1 MKDLRIA
8 FACDHAGYE
17 LKEKLVK
24 YLDGKVA
31 SIKDFGCH
39 STQSVDYP
47 DFIHPLAEAIENNE
61 YDFGIILCGS
71 GIGVSITANKHQ
83 GIRAAVCWCNDI
95 AALCRQHNNANV
107 LALPARFIDE
117 KQAKQFVDTFL
128 TTAFEGGRHINRVNK
143 IPVQK

>member
-47 DFIHPLAEAIENNE
+47 DFIHPLA
-61 YDFGIILCGS
+61 
-71 GIGVSITANKHQ
+71 
-83 GIRAAVCWCNDI
+83 
-95 AALCRQHNNANV
+95 
-107 LALPARFIDE
+107 
-117 KQAKQFVDTFL
+117 
-128 TTAFEGGRHINRVNK
+128 
-143 IPVQK
+143 